1 MYDHTSKISE
11 SFWTVVF
18 SSFSI
23 CFTVIILFSIKNFNV
38 LSIDLPGHGNSEG
51 PCLKSIEVIAEW
63 LEKVFDKLN
72 DHNLKK
78 MLDKKLMVMI
88 NSDDPAYFGGY
99 LNKNL
104 IETSKALNLNRED
117 IKKLI
122 ENSFKSSFLEKEK
135 KDKWLKKIN

>member
-1 MYDHTSKISE
+1 MRI
-11 SFWTVVF
+11 
-18 SSFSI
+18 
-23 CFTVIILFSIKNFNV
+23 
-38 LSIDLPGHGNSEG
+38 
-51 PCLKSIEVIAEW
+51 
-63 LEKVFDKLN
+63 DKLEN
-72 DHNLKK
+72 HNLKK
-78 MLDKKLMVMI
+78 MLDKGLRVMV